1 MYVTIY
7 VTYFYPVPSNI
18 ITENIASVVVN
29 VSTATVSC
37 NLLSSYTDTPNA
49 VCTISYGPSPN
60 CDMYMDSSTPTT
72 GSSGDTLTISLS
84 QPLDPNTE
92 YCYTVTLSNG
102 GLILAIEGTFRSS
115 KFCY

>member
-1 MYVTIY
+1 M
-7 VTYFYPVPSNI
+7 
-18 ITENIASVVVN
+18 N
-29 VSTATVSC
+29 VSAATVSC

-60 CDMYMDSSTPTT
+60 CDMYMDSSPPTT

-84 QPLDPNTE
+84 QPMDANTE
-92 YCYTVTLSNG
+92 YCYTVTLPNG

-115 KFCY
+115 KFQYSNNVCLYTHTYSVLLEHLF

>member
-1 MYVTIY
+1 M
-7 VTYFYPVPSNI
+7 
-18 ITENIASVVVN
+18 N
-29 VSTATVSC
+29 VSAATVSC

-84 QPLDPNTE
+84 QPLNLSPE

-102 GLILAIEGTFRSS
+102 GLIQAIEVTFSSS
-115 KFCY
+115 KFQYSNNVCLF